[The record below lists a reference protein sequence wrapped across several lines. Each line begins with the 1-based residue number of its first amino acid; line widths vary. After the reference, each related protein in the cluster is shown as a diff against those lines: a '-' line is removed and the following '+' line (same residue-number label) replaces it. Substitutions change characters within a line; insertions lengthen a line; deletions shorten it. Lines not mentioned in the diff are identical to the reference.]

1 MRPKMA
7 TRVSET
13 DRGEKEE
20 STKNMQTFRWAVI
33 KFAMCLLLLHLLVVG
48 QHKNVKNELLRS
60 SPQGRVLA
68 RPQDMSDTN
77 KQMM

>member
-1 MRPKMA
+1 MA
-7 TRVSET
+7 IRVREI
-13 DRGEKEE
+13 DRHEKEE
-20 STKNMQTFRWAVI
+20 SIKNMQTFRWAVI

-60 SPQGRVLA
+60 SPQGCVLA

>member
-1 MRPKMA
+1 
-7 TRVSET
+7 
-13 DRGEKEE
+13 
-20 STKNMQTFRWAVI
+20 MQTFRWAVI
-33 KFAMCLLLLHLLVVG
+33 KFAMCLLLLHLLLLG
-48 QHKNVKNELLRS
+48 QHKNVKNELLHS

>member
-1 MRPKMA
+1 MA
-7 TRVSET
+7 IRVREI
-13 DRGEKEE
+13 DRHEKEE
-20 STKNMQTFRWAVI
+20 SIKNMQTFRWAVI

-48 QHKNVKNELLRS
+48 QHKNVKNELLRC

>member
-1 MRPKMA
+1 MA

-13 DRGEKEE
+13 DRDEKEE

-33 KFAMCLLLLHLLVVG
+33 KFEMCLLLLHLFVVG